1 MTRISR
7 ITTEA
12 SDGDEPPG
20 TLPLTLAR
28 TAHPRS
34 LHRLAV
40 HGSSVNH
47 LALRFWAIA
56 RGRPIQSTASWAS
69 PLCVFAPLRLCVGT
83 EAVKTQ
89 RRKDA
94 RHQRDARS
102 PPNQMLSELSDTH
115 YGIAKERKLIRGARF
130 SQGFV

>member
-34 LHRLAV
+34 LQRLAV
-40 HGSSVNH
+40 HGSSVNN
-47 LALRFWAIA
+47 LALRFSGIA
-56 RGRPIQSTASWAS
+56 RGRPIQTTASRPS
-69 PLCVFAPLRLCVGT
+69 PLCVFAPRRLCVGT
-83 EAVKTQ
+83 DALTTQ
-89 RRKDA
+89 RRKGA
-94 RHQRDARS
+94 KGQ
-102 PPNQMLSELSDTH
+102 
-115 YGIAKERKLIRGARF
+115 GIKPA
-130 SQGFV
+130 

>member
-20 TLPLTLAR
+20 TLQLTLAW
-28 TAHPRS
+28 TAHPRP

-40 HGSSVNH
+40 HGSSVNN
-47 LALRFWAIA
+47 LALRFSGIA
-56 RGRPIQSTASWAS
+56 RGRPIQSTASWPS
-69 PLCVFAPLRLCVGT
+69 PLCVFAPRRLCVGT

-94 RHQRDARS
+94 KAQGITLARAGRRVRCS
-102 PPNQMLSELSDTH
+102 RN
-115 YGIAKERKLIRGARF
+115 
-130 SQGFV
+130 